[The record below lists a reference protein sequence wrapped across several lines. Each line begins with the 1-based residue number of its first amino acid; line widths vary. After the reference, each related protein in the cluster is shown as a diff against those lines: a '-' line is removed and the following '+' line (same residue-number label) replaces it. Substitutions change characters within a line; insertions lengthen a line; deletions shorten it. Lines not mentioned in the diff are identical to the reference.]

1 MRQKENRPGAGDAY
15 GTVPFNCINDITDMS
30 EFQDLTYNGLLKAV
44 TDDYLDGLDED
55 AGASSGDQ
63 QRNRGIQP
71 RSPRPERPYGS
82 AHQGRVPERESP
94 C

>member
-44 TDDYLDGLDED
+44 TDDYRLIRELIRTPSLFLKIQLDACG
-55 AGASSGDQ
+55 
-63 QRNRGIQP
+63 
-71 RSPRPERPYGS
+71 
-82 AHQGRVPERESP
+82 
-94 C
+94 

>member
-1 MRQKENRPGAGDAY
+1 MRQKENRPSAGDAY
-15 GTVPFNCINDITDMS
+15 GTVPFNCINDTTDMS

-55 AGASSGDQ
+55 ADLPFESIEAELL
-63 QRNRGIQP
+63 

-82 AHQGRVPERESP
+82 ARQGRVPERESP